1 MRQLLTVVAF
11 VAALLVPGGPAS
23 ADGDYP
29 PEVPTSC
36 NINVPSVA
44 VGQRVRLVI
53 EVASNTN
60 EPVTGTVQLTIGT
73 AAARQKVS
81 VAARGVVW
89 TKSVRYEGSP
99 LEVLGPELPR
109 GRYRV
114 AMAFTPDD
122 GAVIGCRNAVPFRVG
137 GGETGGEEDDD
148 GVLPNTGGPHLWILM
163 AGLGLVLTGGGLA
176 SGARRSRAALA

>member
-1 MRQLLTVVAF
+1 MRRLLTVVAL

-36 NINVPSVA
+36 NINVPRVA
-44 VGQRVRLVI
+44 VGQRVHLVI

-60 EPVTGTVQLTIGT
+60 EPVTGAVELTIST
-73 AAARQKVS
+73 AARREVAAAR
-81 VAARGVVW
+81 RGVVW

-122 GAVIGCRNAVPFRVG
+122 SAVLGCRNAVPFRVG
-137 GGETGGEEDDD
+137 GGQTGGEEDDD

-163 AGLGLVLTGGGLA
+163 AGLGLVVAGGGLA
-176 SGARRSRAALA
+176 GGARRSRAALA